1 MCLYVTQ
8 INIKIQISIRIWYL
22 YSLHSP
28 CGKLFM
34 VLSVSVIRAVEERR
48 LAVAFCLSSTC
59 ELSEAVANIVHTHH
73 QSASYSSMLF
83 VGGGEDSVTHTHP
96 TLTKRWNSCWRQ
108 VPTPLIFVGNTFYTV
123 YWKASSSGTS
133 SNMLV
138 RMFCTTWPM
147 ASPTG
152 GASSR
157 TSSFHCSFRNVFM
170 LSPEQRMIQHVE
182 IVATNIPTLA
192 IILLSIILLF

>member
-1 MCLYVTQ
+1 M
-8 INIKIQISIRIWYL
+8 
-22 YSLHSP
+22 
-28 CGKLFM
+28 
-34 VLSVSVIRAVEERR
+34 
-48 LAVAFCLSSTC
+48 
-59 ELSEAVANIVHTHH
+59 ANIVLTHH

-83 VGGGEDSVTHTHP
+83 VVGGEDSVTHNHP
-96 TLTKRWNSCWRQ
+96 TLTKRWNSCRRH

-138 RMFCTTWPM
+138 RMVCVTWPM
-147 ASPTG
+147 TSPIG
-152 GASSR
+152 WARSR
-157 TSSFHCSFRNVFM
+157 TNSFQCSFRNVFM

-192 IILLSIILLF
+192 DILLSIIQLFLSVWLISLWQLRQMAVVCRKQSTDTLSVFLSVL